1 MTNREKASKIDSTI
15 LKLNKF
21 IGMMDKNDID
31 ISDSQ
36 LVCEIHESLKLGY
49 DAVNELER
57 KEKK

>member
-1 MTNREKASKIDSTI
+1 MTNKEKALKIDSTI
-15 LKLNKF
+15 SKLNIF

-36 LVCEIHESLKLGY
+36 LVCDIHESLRLGY

-57 KEKK
+57 KERL